1 MPIDS
6 SKRHTRC
13 GLGIDFAG
21 FRYAGYVECF
31 GQIAPKV
38 PVVAAA
44 DFRSRA
50 SEYGIK
56 LDHSHTFLCRA
67 IQLSICLRIAWVNT
81 LNLIGR
87 WLITKLFN
95 QKLLCWLPTHIANY

>member
-1 MPIDS
+1 MSSIAAQAWGNPHDSMPIDS

-56 LDHSHTFLCRA
+56 LDHSHTFFMSRDPAFNLPA
-67 IQLSICLRIAWVNT
+67 NQLGHHSQVN
-81 LNLIGR
+81 R
-87 WLITKLFN
+87 SMVDN
-95 QKLLCWLPTHIANY
+95 QVI